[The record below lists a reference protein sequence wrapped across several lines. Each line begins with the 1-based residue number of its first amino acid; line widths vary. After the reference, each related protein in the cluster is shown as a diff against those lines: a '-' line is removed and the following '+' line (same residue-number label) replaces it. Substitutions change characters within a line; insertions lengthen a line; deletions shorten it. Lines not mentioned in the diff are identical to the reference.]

1 MRWRTKNDKYEV
13 CPFLGHCYN
22 LQSMV
27 AQSPISLTSDHVDNV
42 NHLLWASTEG
52 ETVQK
57 LFFGSVSKK
66 KLPQNYF
73 HHSEVIFT
81 AKEGLWGSKGYF
93 CLSLALLGV

>member
-1 MRWRTKNDKYEV
+1 MRWRTKNDKYVV
-13 CPFLGHCYN
+13 CWTP
-22 LQSMV
+22 LQP
-27 AQSPISLTSDHVDNV
+27 PINGRLVLHLPDHVDNV

-57 LFFGSVSKK
+57 LFFGSLSKK

-81 AKEGLWGSKGYF
+81 AKEGLWGS
-93 CLSLALLGV
+93 